1 MLADD
6 FSIRLEQVQTER
18 AKWKEEKRLGK
29 WLTRNHLYI
38 VRSCVPYAAAMS
50 VTLSFARYIR
60 IASRRSPRSYSRPFG
75 FFFAG
80 RSPAAVF
87 LRARYVG
94 AGTARRAVW
103 YDVRARSFRPLLS
116 AAHISSATRAPM
128 AGVPVVSPTPATMER
143 AKMVFIIWMRSLLV
157 WLARPQQCGAA
168 RNARPRALAGLQY
181 TDDSLIYCA
190 RLQFFSPFFFSKRS
204 KFRLSSQL
212 F

>member
-1 MLADD
+1 
-6 FSIRLEQVQTER
+6 
-18 AKWKEEKRLGK
+18 
-29 WLTRNHLYI
+29 
-38 VRSCVPYAAAMS
+38 MS
-50 VTLSFARYIR
+50 TTFSFARYMR
-60 IASRRSPRSYSRPFG
+60 IASRRSPRSYSRPF

-87 LRARYVG
+87 FRLRYDG

-103 YDVRARSFRPLLS
+103 YATSHVRERAVSALP

-128 AGVPVVSPTPATMER
+128 TGVPVVSPTPATMER

-168 RNARPRALAGLQY
+168 RHARPRALAGLQY
-181 TDDSLIYCA
+181 ADDSLIYCA

-204 KFRLSSQL
+204 KFRLSHQL